1 MEDNR
6 LKGVLFML
14 MSGLAF
20 AMMSFAVQGAGEVTP
35 ALKVFSRNFI
45 SLLVAFIMIR
55 KQYPHVSLFGKK
67 QNQKLLMSR
76 SLIGLAGV
84 YLLFMAIT
92 NGLSLTEA
100 NILSRLNP
108 AFVTLFACF
117 FLKEKISKAHV
128 PGLILIFI
136 FAVLVIKPEFS
147 MTVIP
152 ALCATGTA
160 LCAGITYTII
170 RHLKGK
176 EEPATIVFYFS
187 LVSVVAMII
196 PVCMDFS
203 MPTSNQILHLVGIGL
218 AASLGQFGLTY
229 AYKYAKAAEVSI
241 YSYSTIIYAL
251 IIDLIVGKTIPDVW
265 SIFGGLGIIATAI
278 VLFIQNK
285 KVS

>member
-20 AMMSFAVQGAGEVTP
+20 AMMSLAVQGAGDVTP
-35 ALKVFSRNFI
+35 SLKVFSRNFI
-45 SLLVAFIMIR
+45 SLIVAFMMIR
-55 KQYPHVSLFGKK
+55 KQHPHVSLFGKK
-67 QNQKLLMSR
+67 EHQQLLLSR

-84 YLLFMAIT
+84 YLLFTAIS

-108 AFVTLFACF
+108 AFVTLFACL
-117 FLKEKISKAHV
+117 FLKEKISKVHI
-128 PGLILIFI
+128 PGLILIFF

-147 MTVIP
+147 MAVVP

-196 PVCMDFS
+196 PAILNFS
-203 MPTSNQILHLVGIGL
+203 MPTLNQLLCLAAIGL

-229 AYKYAKAAEVSI
+229 AYKYAKASEVSI

-251 IIDLIVGKTIPDVW
+251 IIDLIVGKTVPDLW
-265 SIFGGLGIIATAI
+265 SILGGLGIIAVAVI
-278 VLFIQNK
+278 MFIQNK

>member
-20 AMMSFAVQGAGEVTP
+20 AMMSFAVQGAGDVTP
-35 ALKVFSRNFI
+35 ALKVFSRNFV
-45 SLLVAFIMIR
+45 SLFVALTMIR
-55 KQYPHVSLFGKK
+55 NQHPRVSLFGKMK
-67 QNQKLLMSR
+67 HQKLLLSR

-84 YLLFMAIT
+84 YLLFTAIS
-92 NGLSLTEA
+92 NGLSLTES

-117 FLKEKISKAHV
+117 FLKEKISQVHV

-136 FAVLVIKPEFS
+136 FAILVIKPEFS
-147 MTVIP
+147 VAVIP

-160 LCAGITYTII
+160 LCAGVTYTII

-187 LVSVVAMII
+187 FVSVVAMIV
-196 PVCMDFS
+196 PVCLDFS
-203 MPTSNQILHLVGIGL
+203 VPTSSQIMHLLGIGL
-218 AASLGQFGLTY
+218 AASIGQFGLTY
-229 AYKYAKAAEVSI
+229 AYKYAKASEVSI
-241 YSYSTIIYAL
+241 YSYSTIIFAL
-251 IIDLIVGKTIPDVW
+251 IIDLVIGKTVPDFW
-265 SIFGGLGIIATAI
+265 SIFGGIGIIATAI

-285 KVS
+285 KDS